1 MRSVEEIE
9 LLFRTMMTRF
19 FAIPARRPASG
30 SITFAQMRVLWNL
43 ERRGNTTLGQM
54 AKALGVSRSTITEM
68 VDRLEAGRYVR
79 RTPCQEDRRQAILD
93 LLPRGRKILSE
104 FARRRQERFRRLR
117 QILDPGDIKGMVR
130 SLETLNAVLA
140 RWNGGH
146 A

>member
-30 SITFAQMRVLWNL
+30 PITFAQMRVLWIL
-43 ERRGNTTLGQM
+43 ERKGSATLGEM
-54 AKALGVSRSTITEM
+54 AEALGISRSTTTEM

-79 RTPCQEDRRQAILD
+79 RTPCREDRRQAILD
-93 LLPRGRKILSE
+93 FLPRGRQILAE
-104 FARRRQERFRRLR
+104 FARRRQERFRRL
-117 QILDPGDIKGMVR
+117 QQVLDRGDIEGMVR

-140 RWNGGH
+140 KWNGGH